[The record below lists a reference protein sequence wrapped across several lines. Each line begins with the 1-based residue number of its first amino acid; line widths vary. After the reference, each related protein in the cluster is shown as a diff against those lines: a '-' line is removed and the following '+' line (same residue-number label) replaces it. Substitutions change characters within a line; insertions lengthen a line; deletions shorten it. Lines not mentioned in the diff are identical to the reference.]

1 MLAYPDLLVY
11 ALNPISNGLAFVNLF
26 ERVSIYVHKS
36 RHDSTEINSTSSSSI
51 GINIAP
57 GSMTGLPVLSAI
69 VLVRGI

>member
-1 MLAYPDLLVY
+1 MPFLSMLAYPDQSERVLNLL
-11 ALNPISNGLAFVNLF
+11 AAALAFVNLF

-57 GSMTGLPVLSAI
+57 GSMTGLPVL
-69 VLVRGI
+69 